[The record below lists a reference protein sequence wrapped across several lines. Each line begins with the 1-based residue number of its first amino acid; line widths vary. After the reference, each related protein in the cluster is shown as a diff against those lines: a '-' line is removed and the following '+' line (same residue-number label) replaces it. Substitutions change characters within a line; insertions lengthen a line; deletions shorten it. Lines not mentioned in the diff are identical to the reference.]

1 MSTQVI
7 VNGNELST
15 AVPSTSD
22 TRSTDFIVV
31 RGINRISADNKREL
45 AKKGAAV
52 TEYLGNDIYLCH
64 YKPSNLQPIR
74 DLPFVAQANIFP
86 HDVKKSRS
94 IINAIKSSESEGHP
108 QKTFN
113 VEIFLHKGEEVSE
126 SVIKE
131 LSEKTDIVPKD
142 IVAEE
147 NVIKLAA
154 DASTIDKI
162 VEVDAIKAIEESIKP
177 KLFNDISREDIGIVY
192 PRVSPLG
199 VNYEG
204 QDQVIAIADT
214 GFDTGSKDDPHPA
227 FRERILAL
235 LSNKQRAG
243 RTDDPVGH
251 GTHVSGSALGDGW
264 SDRMGGSIQG
274 AAPKASLV
282 LQSMLDSDDVNIRI
296 PGDLTGLFEE
306 AYSYGARTSC
316 NSWGGKLAI
325 LPDTVRY
332 VIVFAAGN
340 DGEEMSGYSKMS
352 QIGSTSAAKNSI
364 CVGATE
370 SRRPSIG
377 QKYNPGELIGHPDKI
392 AYTSSRGLTFHKIIK
407 PDVVAPG
414 VAILSTCSRHEAMA
428 NRRELFGQTDDDE
441 WMFFSGTSM
450 AAPLVSGCCAV
461 LREALQSKNKTA
473 SPSAALV
480 KALLI
485 NGADDLKLPKPDQGF
500 GRVNLKESLRCV
512 VESGPGEQ
520 VGWEQFGFEDVGGEN
535 ALKEE
540 ETWPRDPKKIDFTG
554 DHTGTL
560 KVTLA
565 YSDPPGENL
574 QNNLMLKV
582 LIEQQSGVAE
592 EQRGDEGFVAEN
604 NVEQVKWDIT
614 SKDKAAS
621 ITVTAERIAQLEGSQ
636 SFAVVWGIY

>member
-15 AVPSTSD
+15 AVASTSD

-31 RGINRISADNKREL
+31 RGINRISVDNKKEL

-64 YKPSNLQPIR
+64 YQPSNLQPIR
-74 DLPFVAQANIFP
+74 DLSFVAQANIFP

-94 IINAIKSSESEGHP
+94 IVNAIKSSEIAGHP

-131 LSEKTDIVPKD
+131 LSEKTGIGPKD

-199 VNYEG
+199 VTYEG
-204 QDQVIAIADT
+204 QGQVIAIADT

-227 FRERILAL
+227 FRERIVAL

-251 GTHVSGSALGDGW
+251 GTHVAGSALGNGW
-264 SDRMGGSIQG
+264 SDTMGGSIQG

-282 LQSMLDSDDVNIRI
+282 LQSMLDSDDANIRI

-306 AYSYGARTSC
+306 AHLYGARISC
-316 NSWGGKLAI
+316 NSWGASWPSYQIPYDVGAW
-325 LPDTVRY
+325 TVDNFIYRKKNH
-332 VIVFAAGN
+332 VVVFAAGN
-340 DGEEMSGYSKMS
+340 DGERLSGYGELG

-377 QKYNPGELIGHPDKI
+377 LRYNPRGLIGHPDKI
-392 AYTSSRGLTFHKIIK
+392 AYNSSRGPTFHKIIK

-414 VAILSTCSRHEAMA
+414 VAILSTCSRHEAME
-428 NRRELFGQTDDDE
+428 NRRDMFGETDDDE
-441 WMFFSGTSM
+441 WMFCSGTSM

-461 LREALQSKNKTA
+461 LREALQSKKMA
-473 SPSAALV
+473 DPSAALI

-485 NGADDLKLPKPDQGF
+485 NGADDLRLPKPDQGF
-500 GRVNLKESLRCV
+500 G
-512 VESGPGEQ
+512 
-520 VGWEQFGFEDVGGEN
+520 
-535 ALKEE
+535 
-540 ETWPRDPKKIDFTG
+540 
-554 DHTGTL
+554 
-560 KVTLA
+560 
-565 YSDPPGENL
+565 
-574 QNNLMLKV
+574 
-582 LIEQQSGVAE
+582 
-592 EQRGDEGFVAEN
+592 
-604 NVEQVKWDIT
+604 
-614 SKDKAAS
+614 
-621 ITVTAERIAQLEGSQ
+621 
-636 SFAVVWGIY
+636 

>member
-15 AVPSTSD
+15 AEASTSD
-22 TRSTDFIVV
+22 ASSTNFIVV
-31 RGINRISADNKREL
+31 RGTRRIIADDKRKL

-64 YKPSNLQPIR
+64 YEPSNLQPIR
-74 DLPFVAQANIFP
+74 DLEFVAQANIFP

-94 IINAIKSSESEGHP
+94 IVNAIKSSEIAGHP
-108 QKTFN
+108 KKTFN

-131 LSEKTDIVPKD
+131 PSEKTGIGPED

-199 VNYEG
+199 VSYEG
-204 QDQVIAIADT
+204 QGQVIAIADT
-214 GFDTGSKDDPHPA
+214 GFDIGSKDDPHPA
-227 FRERILAL
+227 FAGRIVAL
-235 LSNKQRAG
+235 ISNDRRNG

-251 GTHVSGSALGDGW
+251 GTPVAGSVLGNGS
-264 SDRMGGSIQG
+264 SDTMGGSIQG
-274 AAPKASLV
+274 AAPKASPV
-282 LQSMLDSDDVNIRI
+282 LQSILDSDDVNIRI
-296 PGDLTGLFEE
+296 PKDLTGLFEE
-306 AYSYGARTSC
+306 AHLYGARISC
-316 NSWGGKLAI
+316 NSLGASWPSYQIPYDVGAW
-325 LPDTVRY
+325 TVDNFICRKGDHI
-332 VIVFAAGN
+332 IVFAAGN
-340 DGEEMSGYSKMS
+340 DGEEMSHYSQMS
-352 QIGSTSAAKNSI
+352 QIGSTSAAKNNI

-370 SRRPSIG
+370 SRRPSIR
-377 QKYNPGELIGHPDKI
+377 QKYNPGGLIGHPDKI
-392 AYTSSRGLTFHKIIK
+392 AYNSPRGPTIHKIIK

-414 VAILSTCSRHEAMA
+414 VAILSTCSRHKAMA
-428 NRRELFGQTDDDE
+428 DGRQYFGQTHDNNWIIVDQ
-441 WMFFSGTSM
+441 
-450 AAPLVSGCCAV
+450 
-461 LREALQSKNKTA
+461 R
-473 SPSAALV
+473 
-480 KALLI
+480 
-485 NGADDLKLPKPDQGF
+485 ADDLKPPKPDQGF
-500 GRVNLKESLRCV
+500 CRGNLKESLRCV
-512 VESGPGEQ
+512 VKSGPGEQ
-520 VGWEQFGFEDVGGEN
+520 VGWKQFGFEDVGGEN
-535 ALKEE
+535 ALKDGD
-540 ETWPRDPKKIDFTG
+540 TWPRERKKIDFTG

-582 LIEQQSGVAE
+582 LIEQQSGVSE

-614 SKDKAAS
+614 SKDRAAI
-621 ITVTAERIAQLEGSQ
+621 ITVTADRIAQLEDSQ
-636 SFAVVWGIY
+636 PFAVAWGIY

>member
-15 AVPSTSD
+15 AVASTSD
-22 TRSTDFIVV
+22 TSSTNFIVV
-31 RGINRISADNKREL
+31 RGTRRIIADDKRKL

-64 YKPSNLQPIR
+64 YEPSNLQPIR
-74 DLPFVAQANIFP
+74 DLEFVAQANIFP
-86 HDVKKSRS
+86 RDVKKSRS
-94 IINAIKSSESEGHP
+94 MVNAIELSESEGHP
-108 QKTFN
+108 QKTFD

-131 LSEKTDIVPKD
+131 LSEKTGIGPED

-162 VEVDAIKAIEESIKP
+162 VEVDAIKAIE
-177 KLFNDISREDIGIVY
+177 D
-192 PRVSPLG
+192 
-199 VNYEG
+199 YEG
-204 QDQVIAIADT
+204 QGQVIAIADT
-214 GFDTGSKDDPHPA
+214 GFDIGSKDDPHPA
-227 FRERILAL
+227 FAGRIVAL
-235 LSNKQRAG
+235 ISNDRRNG

-251 GTHVSGSALGDGW
+251 GTHVAGSALGDGS
-264 SDRMGGSIQG
+264 SDTMGGSIQG

-296 PGDLTGLFEE
+296 PKDLTGLFEK
-306 AYSYGARTSC
+306 AYSYGARISC
-316 NSWGGKLAI
+316 NSWGAKWPSYQIPYDVGAW
-325 LPDTVRY
+325 TVDNFICRKQDH

-340 DGEEMSGYSKMS
+340 DGEEMSHYSKMS

-370 SRRPSIG
+370 SRRPSIRLR
-377 QKYNPGELIGHPDKI
+377 YNPGGLIGHPDKI
-392 AYTSSRGLTFHKIIK
+392 AYNSSRGLTFHKIIK

-428 NRRELFGQTDDDE
+428 DRRDMFGETDDDE
-441 WMFFSGTSM
+441 WMFCSGTSM

-512 VESGPGEQ
+512 VDSGPGEQ
-520 VGWEQFGFEDVGGEN
+520 VDWEQFGFEDVGGEN
-535 ALKEE
+535 ALKEGK
-540 ETWPRDPKKIDFTG
+540 TWPLKPKKIDFTG

-574 QNNLMLKV
+574 QNNLILKV
-582 LIEQQSGVAE
+582 VIEQQSGVSE

-614 SKDKAAS
+614 SKDKAAW
-621 ITVTAERIAQLEGSQ
+621 IIVIADRIAQLDGLQ
-636 SFAVVWGIY
+636 PFAVVWGIY

>member
-22 TRSTDFIVV
+22 TSSTNFIVV
-31 RGINRISADNKREL
+31 RGTRRIIADDKREL

-64 YKPSNLQPIR
+64 YEPSNLQPIR
-74 DLPFVAQANIFP
+74 DLEFVAQANIFP

-94 IINAIKSSESEGHP
+94 IVDAIKSSESEGHP
-108 QKTFN
+108 KKTFD
-113 VEIFLHKGEEVSE
+113 VEIFLHKGEKVSD
-126 SVIKE
+126 SFIND
-131 LSEKTDIVPKD
+131 LREKTGIVPKD

-147 NVIKLAA
+147 NVIKLTA

-162 VEVDAIKAIEESIKP
+162 VEVDAIKAIEQSIKP

-204 QDQVIAIADT
+204 QGQVIAIADT
-214 GFDTGSKDDPHPA
+214 GFDTGSKDSPHPA
-227 FRERILAL
+227 FRGSIVAL

-251 GTHVSGSALGDGW
+251 GTHVAGSALGDGW
-264 SDRMGGSIQG
+264 SDTMGGSIQG

-282 LQSMLDSDDVNIRI
+282 LQSILDSDDVNIRI
-296 PGDLTGLFEE
+296 PRDLTGLFDE
-306 AYSYGARTSC
+306 AYST
-316 NSWGGKLAI
+316 
-325 LPDTVRY
+325 D

-340 DGEEMSGYSKMS
+340 DGEEMSYYSKMS

-377 QKYNPGELIGHPDKI
+377 QKYDPGGFIGHPDKI
-392 AYTSSRGLTFHKIIK
+392 AYTSSRGPTFHKIIK

-428 NRRELFGQTDDDE
+428 DRRQYFGQTDDNN
-441 WMFFSGTSM
+441 WMFYSGTSM

-461 LREALQSKNKTA
+461 LREALQSNNKTA

-520 VGWEQFGFEDVGGEN
+520 VDWEQFGFEDVGGEN
-535 ALKEE
+535 ALKEGK
-540 ETWPRDPKKIDFTG
+540 TWPREPKKIDFTG

-574 QNNLMLKV
+574 QNNLILKV
-582 LIEQQSGVAE
+582 VIEQQSGVSE

-614 SKDKAAS
+614 SKDKAAW
-621 ITVTAERIAQLEGSQ
+621 ITVIADRIAQLDGLQ
-636 SFAVVWGIY
+636 PFAVVWGIY